1 VVRAFDLPHRE
12 DGSWVRVAGSVIC
25 RQRPGTAK
33 GFLFMTLEDETGLV
47 NVTVRPD
54 LLHEEN
60 AVLVSADVLEVD
72 GVLQTRDG
80 CSVRAVRVRP
90 AAVGEVGIPSRDF
103 H

>member
-1 VVRAFDLPHRE
+1 
-12 DGSWVRVAGSVIC
+12 
-25 RQRPGTAK
+25 
-33 GFLFMTLEDETGLV
+33 MTLEDETGLV

-54 LLHEEN
+54 LFHEEN

-90 AAVGEVGIPSRDF
+90 AAGGRGGHSLPRLPLTSWHEGHRCPHEPNDG
-103 H
+103 

>member
-1 VVRAFDLPHRE
+1 M
-12 DGSWVRVAGSVIC
+12 RVAGSVIC

-54 LLHEEN
+54 LFHEEH

-80 CSVRAVRVRP
+80 CSVRAKRVRP
-90 AAVGEVGIPSRDF
+90 AVVGEVGVPSRDF